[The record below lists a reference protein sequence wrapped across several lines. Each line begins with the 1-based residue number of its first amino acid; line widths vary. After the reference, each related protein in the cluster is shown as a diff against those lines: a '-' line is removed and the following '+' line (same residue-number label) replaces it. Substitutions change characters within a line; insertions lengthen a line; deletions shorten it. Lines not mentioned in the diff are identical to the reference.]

1 MDAGGQDVAGSG
13 AHVAHI
19 QMCFHRHRRQDRRYR
34 SIRHAAA
41 AILRHRF
48 VISSSAATANLF
60 LFIIVIITIFGISI
74 FCSIIINADAILCFT
89 IAIIK
94 FTYISIAAIS
104 VESASERSRLLCV
117 SQWQQLPRRME
128 RLSASWYGL
137 NAICQRFVLQWKLV
151 CGPKT
156 RERRFYGCFRRP
168 IRQAWLHLEGGRRVR
183 RRLEE

>member
-13 AHVAHI
+13 AHVALI
-19 QMCFHRHRRQDRRYR
+19 QMRFYRPRRQDRRYR

-41 AILRHRF
+41 AIRRHRF
-48 VISSSAATANLF
+48 VISSSSAATANLF

-117 SQWQQLPRRME
+117 
-128 RLSASWYGL
+128 
-137 NAICQRFVLQWKLV
+137 F
-151 CGPKT
+151 
-156 RERRFYGCFRRP
+156 
-168 IRQAWLHLEGGRRVR
+168 
-183 RRLEE
+183 